1 MGLIG
6 EDPHDPLHIVLVEP
20 DRLAVSDKKADLA
33 DLGIMRVV
41 LGRHVHVHDF
51 PERVILV
58 IAYPP
63 CSSALSTLALV
74 LLVSVVVTS
83 CMILS

>member
-33 DLGIMRVV
+33 DLGIMRVAT
-41 LGRHVHVHDF
+41 GRHVHVHDL

-58 IAYPP
+58 IAYARL
-63 CSSALSTLALV
+63 SSTLGLHR
-74 LLVSVVVTS
+74 
-83 CMILS
+83 